1 MSERQFMT
9 FFRRRFAL
17 LFLLFVA
24 ASAAG
29 EWRTFA
35 KKPASAVVITPHL
48 VATPDGAELSVQ
60 LAIPP
65 DSYLYAEKTGVLL
78 SPAIRAETL
87 PAETLDGATLPV
99 KSPTVKEAVYAGD
112 VTLRYRLQ
120 AADGGKIPS
129 PLTFGL
135 TYQQCTGE
143 ICYLPATQTLSVSYD
158 APPPFL
164 ASAAAATLPDAA
176 SPLPNA
182 AVALPDAAA
191 TSIVNEWRGLADQFA
206 VAGSV
211 AGYIPRD
218 EFIGWLQGDAPLT
231 KYLDDWREKYGLLAV
246 ALLLIPLGALLNLTP
261 CVLPMIPINLAIIG
275 AAGHKGGRHGLALG
289 ALYGGG
295 MALVYGILGLVVV
308 VVGARFGALNSVP
321 WFNFLLAAIFA
332 ALALAM
338 FDVWEL
344 DFSRG
349 QKIRLD
355 PHKKIGV
362 FLLGALTALLAGA
375 CVAPVLV
382 WVLVLS
388 ADLAARGEYHGLL
401 LPFLLGVGLGLPY
414 PLLGAG
420 IAKLPKPGRWMK
432 RVKQIFGVLI
442 LAMAVYYGY
451 LGAQL
456 ARRHADIN
464 ADINAVEKTPALA
477 GWRTDFVAALREA
490 RRENKP
496 VLVDFTGMVCKSCD
510 AMKATTLIDAAV
522 TERLRDYVKVETVLD
537 DPRQPLGAALTAY
550 YQIIGV
556 PTYVIL
562 QPKRESSGQ

>member
-1 MSERQFMT
+1 MIY
-9 FFRRRFAL
+9 FRRRFAL

-24 ASAAG
+24 ASFAG

-35 KKPASAVVITPHL
+35 QKPASVVITPHL
-48 VATPDGAELSVQ
+48 VATPDGAELIVQ

-78 SPAIRAETL
+78 SAAIRAETL
-87 PAETLDGATLPV
+87 RDDSPRDETPRDESLRDE
-99 KSPTVKEAVYAGD
+99 SPTVKKNDPLPVYAGD

-120 AADGGKIPS
+120 ALDGGKIPS

-143 ICYLPATQTLSVSYD
+143 ICYLPTTQTLSVSYD
-158 APPPFL
+158 APPDVADTGGTIAAAPL
-164 ASAAAATLPDAA
+164 PNTAAILPDVAAAAP
-176 SPLPNA
+176 S
-182 AVALPDAAA
+182 
-191 TSIVNEWRGLADQFA
+191 SGVNEWRELADQFT
-206 VAGSV
+206 VAGSI
-211 AGYIPRD
+211 AGYVPRD

-275 AAGHKGGRHGLALG
+275 AAGPKGGRHGLALG

-308 VVGARFGALNSVP
+308 VIGARFGALNSAP

-349 QKIRLD
+349 QKIHLD

-401 LPFLLGVGLGLPY
+401 LPFLLGLGLGLPY

-420 IAKLPKPGRWMK
+420 VAKLPKPGRWMK

-451 LGAQL
+451 LGVQL
-456 ARRHADIN
+456 ARRDAEIN
-464 ADINAVEKTPALA
+464 EAGEKTAALA

-537 DPRQPLGAALTAY
+537 DPRQSLGAALTAY

-562 QPKRESSGQ
+562 QPKP